1 MSGAVHDNWTY
12 AMKHNMNFRDACLV
26 NAMNKIYQH
35 YGMWSLFVII
45 RLNSSIFIYFSFIH
59 YIDTIFFL
67 Y

>member
-35 YGMWSLFVII
+35 YRESGFTL
-45 RLNSSIFIYFSFIH
+45 
-59 YIDTIFFL
+59 
-67 Y
+67 